1 MKRQKCIDAKRIEHK
16 TSSNMEHSASG
27 IFGAFSRRPRLRMP
41 GPRCSC
47 FFSLSG
53 SEDRVENEKP
63 KEKNSEPAPAAWFRL
78 ARGGLPN
85 LTARQP
91 VEISTRGL
99 NHLWPCHHSFF
110 TARAQLLLQLF
121 LRPDIIRT
129 AYSSPQ
135 HFLRL
140 SSPSLVLSSQR
151 SNSRPGHV

>member
-1 MKRQKCIDAKRIEHK
+1 MRP
-16 TSSNMEHSASG
+16 
-27 IFGAFSRRPRLRMP
+27 AFAHARVSVLT
-41 GPRCSC
+41 
-47 FFSLSG
+47 FFSQQAG
-53 SEDRVENEKP
+53 RVENEKP
-63 KEKNSEPAPAAWFRL
+63 KEKNSELALAAWLRL
-78 ARGGLPN
+78 ARGGLLNRPP
-85 LTARQP
+85 A
-91 VEISTRGL
+91 GL

-121 LRPDIIRT
+121 LRPDIIPT

>member
-1 MKRQKCIDAKRIEHK
+1 MQSELNTKLVVTLNILPQV
-16 TSSNMEHSASG
+16 
-27 IFGAFSRRPRLRMP
+27 FSEPFP
-41 GPRCSC
+41 GDRGCVC
-47 FFSLSG
+47 QGLGVHVFSLSG

-63 KEKNSEPAPAAWFRL
+63 KEKNSEAAPAAWFRL

-121 LRPDIIRT
+121 LRSCAPTSFERPIRAPST
-129 AYSSPQ
+129 FCVFRL
-135 HFLRL
+135 HL
-140 SSPSLVLSSQR
+140 SS
-151 SNSRPGHV
+151 